1 MSIQDDIPRSRIN
14 LRYRTNIKGS
24 AELLELP
31 FRLLLLADL
40 SVGSSVDREVELDNR
55 RLRSLDGKNLD
66 SMMEDM
72 RMSINFKVE
81 NLIDPSSEPGEED
94 PGLAVELRIKNR
106 QSFIPGDVA
115 NQVPKIRSLLLLRRL
130 LLEMQS
136 NIDNRKE
143 LRRIIHEIF
152 GNPEALA
159 SLKQELAAYAQYQVP
174 NPQAL
179 AQVPK
184 EQAAQ

>member
-24 AELLELP
+24 GELLELP

-40 SVGSSVDREVELDNR
+40 SFGSSVDRGVDLDNR

-72 RMSINFKVE
+72 RMSMNFKVA
-81 NLIDPSSEPGEED
+81 NFIDPSSQDEED
-94 PGLAVELRIKNR
+94 SGLEVELQIKNR
-106 QSFIPGDVA
+106 KSFIPGEVA
-115 NQVPKIRSLLLLRRL
+115 QQVPKIRSLLLLRQL

-143 LRRIIHEIF
+143 LRRIIQEF
-152 GNPEALA
+152 FSNPDAVA
-159 SLKQELAAYAQYQVP
+159 SLKKELAGYAQYQIP
-174 NPQAL
+174 NPKAL
-179 AQVPK
+179 ANKPK
-184 EQAAQ
+184 ESVAK

>member
-24 AELLELP
+24 GELLELP

-40 SVGSSVDREVELDNR
+40 SFGSSVDREVDLDNR

-72 RMSINFKVE
+72 RMSMSFKVA
-81 NLIDPSSEPGEED
+81 NFIDPNPQEGDDD
-94 PGLAVELRIKNR
+94 PGLEVELQVKNR
-106 QSFIPGDVA
+106 KSFVPGEVA
-115 NQVPKIRSLLLLRRL
+115 QQVPKIRSLLLLRRL

-143 LRRIIHEIF
+143 LRRIVQEFF
-152 GNPEALA
+152 GNPDAVA
-159 SLKQELAAYAQYQVP
+159 SLKKELAGYAQYQIP
-174 NPQAL
+174 NPTAL
-179 AQVPK
+179 ANKPK
-184 EQAAQ
+184 ESTAK